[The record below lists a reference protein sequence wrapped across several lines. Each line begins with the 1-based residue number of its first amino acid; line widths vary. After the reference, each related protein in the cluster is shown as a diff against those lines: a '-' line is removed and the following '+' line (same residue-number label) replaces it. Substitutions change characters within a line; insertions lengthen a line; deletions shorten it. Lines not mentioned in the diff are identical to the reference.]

1 MKFLRAGVAALAVSL
16 VVWADA
22 PAVRTADSIDQTP
35 FYTGLTDPESLTKK
49 LGAHVTAA
57 QQMLDRLIATKA
69 PYTVDSTLRLYDD
82 LVLELYRAINPA
94 IVLANM
100 HPDVAMQKAADAI
113 LVRARE
119 IDGNRLS
126 NRAVYDVLAAIDA
139 SKADPATRYY
149 LQRELST
156 FRRNGVDKD
165 AATRDRINELQ
176 GRLAALMGDFRR
188 NVRTTTRSMVVAS
201 AADLDGLPR
210 DFIARHAPGP
220 MGGITLRPD
229 DADRDPIMTFA
240 KSEDVRRR
248 MYLEAANIG
257 YPDNVQVLKQIVAL
271 RWEIAHLLGFESW
284 AAYEASSRMVGTPA
298 AVRAFLE
305 RAVREAKPKV
315 DRESAALL
323 KLKRQDAPGAD
334 TINAWDYQYY
344 RERVRK
350 QDYDFDSQSVR
361 PYFAYDRVR
370 EGMIAFA
377 SRMFGLTFRARDDI
391 PVWHPSVQVYDVLD
405 QGKLVG
411 RIYFDTHPRQNK
423 QNSGALTA
431 MAALGVE
438 GRQIPEAVLQTSLPG
453 GQPNDPGLLTF
464 DNVRVALFHE
474 FAHCIQNILSGHQ
487 RYVGLART
495 AEDDFIEAVAFGMVE
510 DWVSNPNVLATFA
523 RHYESG
529 APMPADLVARMRRAN
544 EFAKGMILTGNVAFA
559 HLALLLHEQDPK
571 SLDIEALTHQV
582 LTTDAPWQYGEGAHR
597 EASFTQAANSNYAA
611 AYYTYAWGLAIGK
624 DLQTAFD
631 PGNLFAPGPAHRLR
645 DIVLK
650 QSGSVPAADLVREF
664 LGRPFN
670 LSAWS
675 AWINSDPS

>member
-1 MKFLRAGVAALAVSL
+1 MKILRAGVAALAVSL

-22 PAVRTADSIDQTP
+22 PAVRTAVPIDQP
-35 FYTGLTDPESLTKK
+35 FYTNLNDTDSLTKN
-49 LGAHVTAA
+49 LGAHIAAA
-57 QQMLDRLIATKA
+57 QEMLDRLVAMKG
-69 PYTVDSTLRLYDD
+69 PHTVETTLRLYDD
-82 LVLELYRAINPA
+82 IALELFRATNPA
-94 IVLANM
+94 LVVANM

-113 LVRARE
+113 MVRAQKVDADRV
-119 IDGNRLS
+119 G
-126 NRAVYDVLAAIDA
+126 NRAVYEALGAIDA
-139 SKADPATRYY
+139 SKANAATRYY

-165 AATRDRINELQ
+165 AATRERIAGLQ
-176 GRLAALMGDFRR
+176 NRLSALMGDFRR

-201 AADLDGLPR
+201 AADLDGLPQ
-210 DFIARHAPGP
+210 DFITRHKPGP
-220 MGGITLRPD
+220 MGGITLHPD

-240 KSEDVRRR
+240 KNEDVRHR
-248 MYLEAANIG
+248 MYLEAANIA
-257 YPDNVQVLKQIVAL
+257 YPENVEVLKQIVAL
-271 RWEIAHLLGFESW
+271 RWEIAHILGFESW

-298 AVRAFLE
+298 AVSAFLE

-315 DRESAALL
+315 GRESAALL
-323 KLKRQDAPGAD
+323 ALKRQDSPGAD

-350 QDYDFDSQSVR
+350 QDYGFDSQSVR

-370 EGMIAFA
+370 DWMIDFA
-377 SRMFGLTFRARDDI
+377 GRMFGLTFRARPDI
-391 PVWHPSVQVYDVLD
+391 PVWHPSVQAYDVLET
-405 QGKLVG
+405 GKLVG

-423 QNSGALTA
+423 QSSGALTA
-431 MAALGVE
+431 MAEVGAE

-487 RYVGLART
+487 QYVGLART
-495 AEDDFIEAVAFGMVE
+495 AEDDFIEAIAAGMAE
-510 DWVSNPNVLATFA
+510 DWVSNPTVLATFA
-523 RHYESG
+523 RHYETG
-529 APMPADLVARMRRAN
+529 APMPADLIARMRRAN

-559 HLALLLHEQDPK
+559 HLALLLHERDPK
-571 SLDIEALTHQV
+571 DLDIEALTRQV
-582 LTTDAPWQYGEGAHR
+582 LTADAPWQYADGTHR

-611 AYYTYAWGLAIGK
+611 AYYTYVWGLALGK
-624 DLQTAFD
+624 DMQTAFD
-631 PGNLFAPGPAHRLR
+631 PNNLLAPGPAHRLR
-645 DIVLK
+645 DVVMK
-650 QSGSVPAADLVREF
+650 HSGAAPAADLVREF

-670 LSAWS
+670 LNAWS